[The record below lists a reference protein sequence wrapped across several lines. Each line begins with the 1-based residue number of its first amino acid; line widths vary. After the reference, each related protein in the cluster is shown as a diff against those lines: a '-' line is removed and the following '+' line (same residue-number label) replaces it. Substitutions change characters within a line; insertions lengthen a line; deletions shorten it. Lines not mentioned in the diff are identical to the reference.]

1 MSAGLAI
8 ILILISLCMGH
19 SFRNV
24 HRCVIRK
31 EYTITIPTILYSSVS
46 PPEENDLA
54 LNDDEED
61 EEQDEIDASVMEN
74 IENIVAKTGD
84 VTLLENMILEDAEK
98 AVNRESRVNK
108 FQQIYKDIKGKNK
121 NITVDATD
129 MLASLFED
137 EQVKDVFNEKK
148 IFVKLRNTLDKE
160 DFTELFDPGVGDFL

>member
-1 MSAGLAI
+1 
-8 ILILISLCMGH
+8 
-19 SFRNV
+19 
-24 HRCVIRK
+24 
-31 EYTITIPTILYSSVS
+31 
-46 PPEENDLA
+46 
-54 LNDDEED
+54 
-61 EEQDEIDASVMEN
+61 
-74 IENIVAKTGD
+74 
-84 VTLLENMILEDAEK
+84 MILEDAEK